1 MAAIFA
7 IERNGVVYLG
17 ADAVRTSSG
26 DVTYY
31 VNSASNLKLTVM
43 PSGVVVASV
52 GYMAPAL
59 QLTLRDEWFETEE
72 GEAFDKRFIVTKIIP
87 RFYEAIKD
95 RTEWDDR
102 ERHYCK
108 SVRVSFLIAKGSDI
122 YAVFSNLSVTK
133 CDGLAALT
141 EEDADSI
148 MCAYANACR
157 DEDPERIIKKTFAFA
172 SAKSNEVSAHGY
184 IINTKDFTLKSMED
198 VI

>member
-1 MAAIFA
+1 MGAIFA

-17 ADAVRTSSG
+17 ADAVRSAS

-31 VNSASNLKLTVM
+31 VNNESNLKLTRM

-52 GYMAPAL
+52 GHMAPAL
-59 QLTLRDEWFETEE
+59 QLTLHDEWFETEE

-95 RTEWDDR
+95 RVEWESRDR
-102 ERHYCK
+102 YLCK
-108 SVRVSFLIAKGSDI
+108 TAKVAFIIAKGSEI
-122 YAVFSNLSVTK
+122 YAVFSNLSVVK
-133 CDGLAALT
+133 CDGLAAIT
-141 EEDADSI
+141 DSDADTI

-172 SAKSNEVSAHGY
+172 ATKSNEVSAHGY